1 MVQPACGRK
10 KAAAPRDTF
19 PDGTPISAWFRDTSS
34 VNIASFGRQYRITD
48 YGVLMD
54 NYVHTKELQGLID
67 KVAADGGGVIVVP
80 PGVFMTG
87 ALFFKQG
94 THLHLERGAVLRGST
109 DISDFPVMTTR
120 IEGQTCKYYP
130 ALLNADSI
138 QGFTITGEGV
148 VDGNGLP
155 YWRAFWQR
163 WQWNPVGTNKDEQRP
178 RVLYISNCRDVQ
190 IEGVC
195 FQNSPFWTTHYY
207 RSENVKLLNLN
218 FFSPTKPV
226 RAPSTDAIDIDAC
239 RNVLIKGCNMSVD
252 DDAIALKGGKGPWAD
267 DPEKSPGNGGNENI
281 IIEDCRFGF
290 CHSCLTC
297 GSESIYNHNI
307 LLRRGVVEGAGILL
321 HLKMRTDTPQR
332 YEFIIVE
339 DMHGRV
345 GNFLHVHSWSQFAN
359 MEGRTTPPMSYGSDV
374 TMRRITME
382 CGQFFNVA
390 HEEDKFRL
398 SRFLFEDLDIK
409 AQNSE
414 VHPEYIDSL
423 TISNVKINDK
433 EFFLPIKQ

>member
-1 MVQPACGRK
+1 M
-10 KAAAPRDTF
+10 
-19 PDGTPISAWFRDTSS
+19 
-34 VNIASFGRQYRITD
+34 
-48 YGVLMD
+48 
-54 NYVHTKELQGLID
+54 
-67 KVAADGGGVIVVP
+67 
-80 PGVFMTG
+80 
-87 ALFFKQG
+87 
-94 THLHLERGAVLRGST
+94 
-109 DISDFPVMTTR
+109 
-120 IEGQTCKYYP
+120 
-130 ALLNADSI
+130 
-138 QGFTITGEGV
+138 
-148 VDGNGLP
+148 DGNGLP

-390 HEEDKFRL
+390 QEEDKFRL

>member
-1 MVQPACGRK
+1 
-10 KAAAPRDTF
+10 
-19 PDGTPISAWFRDTSS
+19 
-34 VNIASFGRQYRITD
+34 
-48 YGVLMD
+48 
-54 NYVHTKELQGLID
+54 
-67 KVAADGGGVIVVP
+67 
-80 PGVFMTG
+80 
-87 ALFFKQG
+87 
-94 THLHLERGAVLRGST
+94 
-109 DISDFPVMTTR
+109 
-120 IEGQTCKYYP
+120 
-130 ALLNADSI
+130 
-138 QGFTITGEGV
+138 
-148 VDGNGLP
+148 
-155 YWRAFWQR
+155 
-163 WQWNPVGTNKDEQRP
+163 
-178 RVLYISNCRDVQ
+178 
-190 IEGVC
+190 
-195 FQNSPFWTTHYY
+195 
-207 RSENVKLLNLN
+207 VKLLNLN

-390 HEEDKFRL
+390 QEEDKFRL